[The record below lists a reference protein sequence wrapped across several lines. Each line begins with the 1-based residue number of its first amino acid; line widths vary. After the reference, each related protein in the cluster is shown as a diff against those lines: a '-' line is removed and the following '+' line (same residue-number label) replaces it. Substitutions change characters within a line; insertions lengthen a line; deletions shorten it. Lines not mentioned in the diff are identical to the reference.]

1 MMKPMTTQ
9 EQSDLKKGKKV
20 KQMQVEIDETVR
32 IMNLNVEKILE
43 RGEKLSDLEQRAD
56 GLSSNS
62 INFNRGVEEIRSRQK
77 KEMWMKGSIATLAG
91 AAAIFGLICLF

>member
-20 KQMQVEIDETVR
+20 KQMQGEIDETVR
-32 IMNLNVEKILE
+32 MMNLNVEKILE

-91 AAAIFGLICLF
+91 GAAIFGLICLF

>member
-20 KQMQVEIDETVR
+20 KQMQGEIDETVR
-32 IMNLNVEKILE
+32 MMNLNVEKILE

-62 INFNRGVEEIRSRQK
+62 INFNRGVEEIRRRQK
-77 KEMWMKGSIATLAG
+77 KEMWFKGSIMTLLGG
-91 AAAIFGLICLF
+91 AAILGIICLF

>member
-1 MMKPMTTQ
+1 MKPMTTQ

-20 KQMQVEIDETVR
+20 KQMQGEIDETVR
-32 IMNLNVEKILE
+32 MMTVNVEKIME

-62 INFNRGVEEIRSRQK
+62 INFNRGVEEIRRRQK
-77 KEMWMKGSIATLAG
+77 KEMWFKGSIMTLLGG
-91 AAAIFGLICLF
+91 AAILGMICLF

>member
-1 MMKPMTTQ
+1 MTTQ
-9 EQSDLKKGKKV
+9 EQSEMKQV
-20 KQMQVEIDETVR
+20 KIIQGEIDETVR
-32 IMNLNVEKILE
+32 IMNMNVEKILE

-62 INFNRGVEEIRSRQK
+62 VNFNRGVEEIRSRQK

-91 AAAIFGLICLF
+91 GAAIFGLICLF

>member
-1 MMKPMTTQ
+1 MMKPMNTQ

-20 KQMQVEIDETVR
+20 KQMQGEIDETVR
-32 IMNLNVEKILE
+32 MMTVNVEKIME

-62 INFNRGVEEIRSRQK
+62 INFKKGVEEIRRRQK
-77 KEMWMKGSIATLAG
+77 KEMWMKRSIATLAG
-91 AAAIFGLICLF
+91 GAAIFGLICLF

>member
-1 MMKPMTTQ
+1 MM
-9 EQSDLKKGKKV
+9 SV
-20 KQMQVEIDETVR
+20 
-32 IMNLNVEKILE
+32 NVEKILE

-62 INFNRGVEEIRSRQK
+62 VNFNRGVEEIRSRQK

-91 AAAIFGLICLF
+91 GAAIFGLICLF

>member
-1 MMKPMTTQ
+1 MKPMTTQ

-20 KQMQVEIDETVR
+20 KQMQGEIDETVR
-32 IMNLNVEKILE
+32 MMTVNVEKIME

-62 INFNRGVEEIRSRQK
+62 INFKKGVEEIRRRQK
-77 KEMWMKGSIATLAG
+77 KEMWIKGSALTLG
-91 AAAIFGLICLF
+91 GAAIFGIICLF

>member
-62 INFNRGVEEIRSRQK
+62 VNFNRGVEEIRRRQK
-77 KEMWMKGSIATLAG
+77 KEMWMKRSIMTLVSG
-91 AAAIFGLICLF
+91 AAIFGMICLF

>member
-20 KQMQVEIDETVR
+20 KQMQGEIDETVR
-32 IMNLNVEKILE
+32 MMNLNVEKILE
-43 RGEKLSDLEQRAD
+43 RGERLSDLEQRAD

-62 INFNRGVEEIRSRQK
+62 INFNRGVEEIRRRQK
-77 KEMWMKGSIATLAG
+77 KEMWIKGSILTTIG
-91 AAAIFGLICLF
+91 GAAIFGLICLF

>member
-20 KQMQVEIDETVR
+20 KQMQGEIDETVR
-32 IMNLNVEKILE
+32 IMTVNVEKIME

-62 INFNRGVEEIRSRQK
+62 INFKKGVEEIRRRQK
-77 KEMWMKGSIATLAG
+77 KETWIKGSLLTLVG
-91 AAAIFGLICLF
+91 AAIFGIICLF

>member
-1 MMKPMTTQ
+1 MKPMTTQ

-20 KQMQVEIDETVR
+20 KQMQGEIDETVR
-32 IMNLNVEKILE
+32 MMNLNVEKILE

-91 AAAIFGLICLF
+91 GAAIFGLICLF

>member
-20 KQMQVEIDETVR
+20 KQMQGEIDETVR
-32 IMNLNVEKILE
+32 MMNLNVEKILE

-62 INFNRGVEEIRSRQK
+62 VNFNRGVEEIRSRQK

-91 AAAIFGLICLF
+91 GAAIFGLICLF

>member
-1 MMKPMTTQ
+1 MMA
-9 EQSDLKKGKKV
+9 V
-20 KQMQVEIDETVR
+20 
-32 IMNLNVEKILE
+32 NVEKIME

-77 KEMWMKGSIATLAG
+77 KEMWMKRSIMTLVSG
-91 AAAIFGLICLF
+91 AAIFGMICLF